1 MYYEIFTRSDAARQ
15 LYVLREIQESL
26 ERKRKEF
33 RNRK

>member
-1 MYYEIFTRSDAARQ
+1 MYDENFTRSDAARQ
-15 LYVLREIQESL
+15 VYVLREMQESL